1 LIPRA
6 ADIRGSFYLFLYNP
20 TEDVCLEVDHMES
33 QSIELIRQYCVAFYH
48 YDLKMH
54 FKNYQVEL

>member
-1 LIPRA
+1 MR
-6 ADIRGSFYLFLYNP
+6 LFLFFTLQSYR
-20 TEDVCLEVDHMES
+20 ERLFRGRSHGI

-54 FKNYQVEL
+54 FKNY